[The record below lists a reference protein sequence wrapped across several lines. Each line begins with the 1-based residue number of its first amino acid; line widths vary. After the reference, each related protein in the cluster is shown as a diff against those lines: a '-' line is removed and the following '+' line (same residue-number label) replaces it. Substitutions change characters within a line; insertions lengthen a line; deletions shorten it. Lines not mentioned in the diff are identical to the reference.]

1 MRPDD
6 LTNRDAILGRCEDIL
21 RQGYFLEPSF
31 TVTNPF
37 YLSVDPYVL
46 LQSVL
51 HFGNPST

>member
-31 TVTNPF
+31 TVTYPF
-37 YLSVDPYVL
+37 YLSIDPYVL
-46 LQSVL
+46 LQPVL
-51 HFGNPST
+51 HFW